1 MYVSIIKGI
10 EVALDNPIDVRLPD
24 DSNLTI
30 SIASL
35 PAFFATKAVALERRE
50 QRNEAKDAYD
60 IVYCLRNYPGGVHEI
75 AKEFQSAISSPIVAA
90 GVDLLRELFATTG
103 SIGPVAYARGSE
115 DLEDAAL
122 KRREAFERVAEL
134 LERIRR

>member
-1 MYVSIIKGI
+1 MELLAGGDPPPTGLRHIRTEGVYVSIIKGI

-35 PAFFATKAVALERRE
+35 PAFFAT
-50 QRNEAKDAYD
+50 N
-60 IVYCLRNYPGGVHEI
+60 CLRNYPGGVHEI